1 MFKKVFNHQKVNEK
15 VMYAT
20 VDIGKSK
27 NFGYYR
33 CSDGHEIKPF
43 PFGNDTPGFNKFRN
57 KIFYDSIRHNVDRI
71 IIGFESTGNYGVP
84 FVHYMDSE
92 KDNFMVK
99 NVDIVQINPSHT
111 KKLKDVRDNSPNK
124 TDQKDPKVIADIIQW
139 GCYLSV
145 VIPKGAAANL
155 RALTNNRESEI
166 KDRTVSINRLEKLVF
181 EVFPEH
187 SKIFKGI
194 DGKTSFYLLEKY
206 TLPGAF
212 RRLGVKRLTKIIRR
226 ISRGRCKEEHAEK
239 LIMAAKSPAGIHEGV
254 QFKVMQIRRIISKI
268 REIDIYLESIKKDM
282 EKQLEAIPVSKHILS
297 IKGVGIITTSYI
309 IGQLGDIEAFT
320 SQKALI
326 KFAGLNLYE
335 ISSGKHRGQKHIS
348 KRGRPLIRKILYF
361 AALGTVKKNGIM
373 HDYYHR
379 LVDRGMKKPKALV
392 AVSRKLLRIMFALAR
407 DKTDYIH
414 NYSQLKSAA

>member
-1 MFKKVFNHQKVNEK
+1 MSKKVINYQKVNEK

-43 PFGNDTPGFNKFRN
+43 EFDNDTPGFNKFRN
-57 KIFYDSIRHNVDRI
+57 KIFFDSIKYQIDRI

-84 FVHYMDSE
+84 FVHYIDSE
-92 KDNFMVK
+92 KDNFLVK
-99 NVDIVQINPSHT
+99 NVDIVQTNPAHT
-111 KKLKDVRDNSPNK
+111 KKIKDLRDNSPNK
-124 TDQKDPKVIADIIQW
+124 TDKKDPKVIADIIQM

-155 RALTNNRESEI
+155 RTLTNTRESEI
-166 KDRTVSINRLEKLVF
+166 KNRTVLINRLEKLVF

-187 SKIFKGI
+187 SKIFKSI
-194 DGKTSFYLLEKY
+194 DGKTSFYILEKY
-206 TLPGAF
+206 TLPGSL
-212 RRLGVKRLTKIIRR
+212 RRLGLKRLTTTIRR

-239 LIMAAKSPAGIHEGV
+239 LIAAAKNPAGIHEGV
-254 QFKVMQIRRIISKI
+254 QFKVIQIRRIICKI
-268 REIDIYLESIKKDM
+268 RDIDSYLEIIKTDM
-282 EKQLEAIPVSKHILS
+282 EKQLEVIPVSKHILS
-297 IKGVGIITTSYI
+297 MKGIGIITTSYI

-335 ISSGKHRGQKHIS
+335 ISSGKHFGQKHIS

-373 HDYYHR
+373 HDYYRR

-392 AVSRKLLRIMFALAR
+392 AVSRKLLRIMNALVR

-414 NYSQLKSAA
+414 NYSLLKSAA